1 MHGLERPGVLGPQQ
15 DNTSCPQCLS
25 PCQGLESQHAS
36 SVSSPT
42 GRGVGAGL
50 PCCSQSG
57 KGQVKAKERKL
68 STPPPRR
75 WRGTQGRLPATPSLQ
90 PRPARDHRGGG
101 REERSPW
108 QFKSWTQ
115 GCQARL
121 CPVALV
127 VRAEAVGTDPDPGL
141 GSWGGD
147 NGSALPSSHSLKPA
161 LPSAVGLV
169 PGCQ

>member
-1 MHGLERPGVLGPQQ
+1 MLGSQQ
-15 DNTSCPQCLS
+15 DNTPCPQYLS
-25 PCQGLESQHAS
+25 PRQGQESQHAS

-57 KGQVKAKERKL
+57 KGQVKGKDRKL

-75 WRGTQGRLPATPSLQ
+75 WRDTQGRLPAAPSLQ
-90 PRPARDHRGGG
+90 PRPARDHRGGR
-101 REERSPW
+101 REERPPW

-115 GCQARL
+115 GCQARP
-121 CPVALV
+121 CPLAPAVG
-127 VRAEAVGTDPDPGL
+127 AETVGTDPDPGQ
-141 GSWGGD
+141 GSQGGD

-161 LPSAVGLV
+161 LPSAVGLF